1 MNIMGLIIFL
11 AIGAVAGWIASQL
24 IRGKSKGILVNM
36 LIGVVGSF
44 LGSFVAGV
52 LGIGGG
58 NLLGQIAISTGGAIL
73 LLLIITFIKKK
84 L

>member
-44 LGSFVAGV
+44 LGSFVAGI